1 MQVVVKTPRINLK
14 MKGDIPAGII
24 KALKN
29 EYGDLQIIQ
38 DKDDEVVNIVDTDW
52 YKSMLPL
59 LTPGKTLRVYRENAG
74 LTQEALGAKVGG
86 VPRQHISGMET
97 GKRPIGKEMAKRLA
111 MALNTS
117 PLKFIQI

>member
-1 MQVVVKTPRINLK
+1 MQVVVKTPRIDLK
-14 MKGDIPAGII
+14 MKGDIPARII
-24 KALKN
+24 KALTN
-29 EYGDLQIIQ
+29 EYGDLQITQ
-38 DKDDEVVNIVDTDW
+38 DKDDEVVNIIETDW
-52 YKSMLPL
+52 YTSMLPL

-97 GKRPIGKEMAKRLA
+97 GRRPIGKEMAKRLA
-111 MALNTS
+111 VALNTS

>member
-1 MQVVVKTPRINLK
+1 MQVVAKTPRINLK

-29 EYGDLQIIQ
+29 EYGDLQIIH

-52 YKSMLPL
+52 YKSMQPL
-59 LTPGKTLRVYRENAG
+59 LTPGKALRVCRENAG

-86 VPRQHISGMET
+86 IPRQHISGMET
-97 GKRPIGKEMAKRLA
+97 GRRPIGKEMAKRLA